1 MAKTSVGEAIK
12 SLEKVGFSKRNQV
25 GSHITYI
32 KDDKRITL
40 VLHSSPKEL
49 LSHQTSK
56 QLKQL
61 LNDSNRQYSN

>member
-1 MAKTSVGEAIK
+1 MARITVGEAIK
-12 SLEKVGFSKRNQV
+12 SLEKAGFSRRNQV
-25 GSHITYI
+25 GSHITYT

-56 QLKQL
+56 AL
-61 LNDSNRQYSN
+61 LELLETKKEVQK